1 MDHICWIDDTMCE
14 DCAVAYIPLDGLD
27 ITELDDGE
35 IVVLDMIEE
44 EE

>member
-1 MDHICWIDDTMCE
+1 MTNTDTDPEYEGEME
-14 DCAVAYIPLDGLD
+14 FVSLDGLD

-35 IVVLDMIEE
+35 IVVIDMIEE

>member
-1 MDHICWIDDTMCE
+1 MADTDMDPECE
-14 DCAVAYIPLDGLD
+14 GEMEFVSLDGLD

-35 IVVLDMIEE
+35 IVVIDMIEE